1 MYGLSKSTSI
11 NERLAIWFG
20 HDVHHVCFFYF
31 YNWRYENCKHYRIS
45 ISNMI
50 FVSDMQVL
58 FKVTYLSI
66 LNMYVCSKILNHGLN
81 HALYTPPI
89 AEILCVKN
97 VGAFVY

>member
-45 ISNMI
+45 I
-50 FVSDMQVL
+50 
-58 FKVTYLSI
+58 
-66 LNMYVCSKILNHGLN
+66 LNMYVCSKILNHCLN
-81 HALYTPPI
+81 HGLI
-89 AEILCVKN
+89 FSLFKFF
-97 VGAFVY
+97 G